1 MFQFQGLE
9 VYERDIRV
17 NRQYIYHCFLFGKT
31 KDNQDV
37 CCIINDFQPYI
48 CILKSEF
55 PSFLLSEEYTEL
67 YTMENCNGKRV
78 YGFTNQEIFDFYK
91 LKFKN
96 MSNRKKIVKLLEERQ
111 INCYDSNIDC
121 FTQLLSSIQASPN
134 SSFEITFY
142 DLPENDYFTC
152 CDHEYIV
159 SIENIS
165 VMNENINPNWVI
177 LSFDIECESYDYK
190 FPQPKKDLEFLYKIL
205 NHCNENEKIKIL
217 EHVFEYEIH
226 IDLQKKYDLPRYQCN
241 PKPNIYLDDFNIYN
255 FRCNIPGDSVRQ
267 IGMCFEWGTNK
278 YNCIL
283 VYSDEKLD
291 YVNNGDVF
299 HFNNEKDM
307 LCYFVKL
314 IREYKTD
321 LITGYNINGFDW
333 SYLYERS
340 KVLGIE
346 HEFDYLSKVSVMND
360 KLKSK
365 YQEITM
371 SSNQMG
377 RLDSKYFDIPGRINF
392 DLYKYLTNEQNGYKL
407 EVYKLDFVAETY
419 LGEKKH
425 DIHFRDIFEKINGQK
440 EDIQIIAEYC
450 IQDCELVLKLINK
463 LQIFINCL
471 GMTNA
476 TYCPPRF
483 IFNRG
488 QGIRLFTGF
497 YHECKLNGYIPD
509 GLRFDQKYTGNDYQG
524 AIVLEPVLGYHQ
536 VPVTVP
542 DYASL
547 YPNCMISHN
556 LSPDA
561 FVIYPEYD
569 NLKDVKYIDLCPRD
583 NVSFRFAQEF
593 QGIGVKYLQKLVKKR
608 KEVKKKMEQTEDKFL
623 KSIYNGLQLA
633 YKVVCNSWYG
643 QMANTTFQFCCSPI
657 AECTTYIGRTFLE
670 MARDSV
676 YQVFQGQ
683 DTIYNKQLSGECPIL
698 CKNQEQ
704 ELFICTLDELYEF
717 SQEIYEEYR
726 GQNKNSIDTKN
737 EISIWI
743 NKWLSINYIH
753 KYKEQKHTQ
762 YIYHTGHLGYTITTE
777 PIDNFTETLNFV
789 ISKCG
794 KEIIDDKDIEQ
805 DVLDFLKE
813 IE

>member
-1 MFQFQGLE
+1 MFEFQGLE
-9 VYERDIRV
+9 VFERDIYI
-17 NRQYIYHCFLFGKT
+17 NKQYTYCCFLFGKT
-31 KDNQDV
+31 KENNDV
-37 CCIINDFQPYI
+37 CCIINDFEPYV
-48 CILKSEF
+48 CILKTEF
-55 PSFLLSEEYTEL
+55 PNMLLQYSDL
-67 YTMENCNGKRV
+67 YTIEVCSGKRV

-96 MSNRKKIVKLLEERQ
+96 MSNRRKIVKLLEEHK

-121 FTQLLSSIQASPN
+121 FTQVLSHLHASPN
-134 SSFEITFY
+134 SSFQIHYY
-142 DLPENDYFTC
+142 DEPDEMFSC
-152 CDHEYIV
+152 CDVEYFV
-159 SIENIS
+159 SIENINVLS
-165 VMNENINPNWVI
+165 ENLNPNWVI

-190 FPQPKKDLEFLYKIL
+190 FPQPKKDLSFVYKVL
-205 NHCNENEKIKIL
+205 NNCNENEKVSIL
-217 EHVFEYEIH
+217 EHIFEYKEH
-226 IDLQKKYDLPRYQCN
+226 IDLQKKYDLPKYNCHPKPDIYSDTFDIYTYQC
-241 PKPNIYLDDFNIYN
+241 K
-255 FRCNIPGDSVRQ
+255 IPGDSVRQ
-267 IGMCFEWGTNK
+267 IGMSFEWGDNE

-283 VYSDEKLD
+283 VYSDTKLE
-291 YVNNGDVF
+291 YINNGDVF
-299 HFNNEKDM
+299 HFTNESEM
-307 LCYFVKL
+307 LRYFVRL

-333 SYLYERS
+333 SFLYERS
-340 KVLGIE
+340 KELGIQY
-346 HEFDYLSKVSVMND
+346 EFDYLSKVSIIND

-392 DLYKYLTNEQNGYKL
+392 DLYKYLTNDQNGYKL
-407 EVYKLDFVAETY
+407 EIYKLDYVAEQY
-419 LGEKKH
+419 LGEHKH
-425 DIHFRDIFEKINGQK
+425 DIHFKDIFEKINGNEEDQK
-440 EDIQIIAEYC
+440 IIAEYC
-450 IQDCELVLKLINK
+450 IQDCKLVLKLIKK

-471 GMTNA
+471 GMTNV

-509 GLRFDQKYTGNDYQG
+509 GLRPDQKYIGNDYQG

-569 NLKDVKYIDLCPRD
+569 NLPNVKYIDLSPRP
-583 NVSFRFAQEF
+583 NISFRFAQEF
-593 QGIGVKYLQKLVKKR
+593 EGIGVKYLQKLVKKR

-643 QMANTTFQFCCSPI
+643 QMANSTFQFCCSPI

-670 MARDSV
+670 LARDTV

-683 DTIYNKQLSGECPIL
+683 ETVYDKQLSGKCPIL
-698 CKNQEQ
+698 CKNEEQ

-717 SQEIYEEYR
+717 SQEIYEETK
-726 GQNKNSIDTKN
+726 GQHKNSIHTKK

-743 NKWLSINYIH
+743 NKWLSIEYIH
-753 KYKEQKHTQ
+753 QYKEQKQTQ
-762 YIYHTGHLGYTITTE
+762 YIYHTGHLGMVITTE
-777 PIDNFTETLNFV
+777 PLSENIETLNFV

-794 KEIIDDKDIEQ
+794 TETLSNEEIEQ
-805 DVLDFLKE
+805 DVSSFLSK